1 MKGSNA
7 KQYWALAV
15 VVILLLIG
23 MTVCANPQPK
33 NATIEKH
40 VWEKHTKGID
50 YSEQYL
56 TREISPQKNFKLPPF
71 DFAGLGTILF
81 VVIIAVL
88 VFLLLRILI
97 IKGILN
103 SNQGKKKLKPYTLQD
118 VEADIENADLETLLQ
133 EALQHHLYYLAIRL
147 HFLMVL
153 KAMYAKQLITYKKD
167 RTNGE
172 YLREIKYSQ
181 LFDEFK
187 TLINLFERVWY
198 GNFPITPSSY
208 QVIAKQFSVFTQKIA
223 THEK

>member
-1 MKGSNA
+1 
-7 KQYWALAV
+7 
-15 VVILLLIG
+15 
-23 MTVCANPQPK
+23 
-33 NATIEKH
+33 
-40 VWEKHTKGID
+40 
-50 YSEQYL
+50 
-56 TREISPQKNFKLPPF
+56 
-71 DFAGLGTILF
+71 
-81 VVIIAVL
+81 
-88 VFLLLRILI
+88 
-97 IKGILN
+97 
-103 SNQGKKKLKPYTLQD
+103 

>member
-1 MKGSNA
+1 
-7 KQYWALAV
+7 
-15 VVILLLIG
+15 
-23 MTVCANPQPK
+23 
-33 NATIEKH
+33 
-40 VWEKHTKGID
+40 
-50 YSEQYL
+50 
-56 TREISPQKNFKLPPF
+56 
-71 DFAGLGTILF
+71 
-81 VVIIAVL
+81 
-88 VFLLLRILI
+88 
-97 IKGILN
+97 
-103 SNQGKKKLKPYTLQD
+103 
-118 VEADIENADLETLLQ
+118 
-133 EALQHHLYYLAIRL
+133 
-147 HFLMVL
+147 MVL